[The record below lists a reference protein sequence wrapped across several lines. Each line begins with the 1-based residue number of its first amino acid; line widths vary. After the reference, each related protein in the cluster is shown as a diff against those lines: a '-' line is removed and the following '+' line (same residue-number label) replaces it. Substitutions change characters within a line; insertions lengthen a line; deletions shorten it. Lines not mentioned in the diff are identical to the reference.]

1 MDIEKRKRFIVN
13 FIYCFIIGA
22 IVVVVLKYGL
32 SYIAPFLMA
41 FVFAFILK
49 KPINFLNRKCRVN
62 KTLAAILLVILFY
75 AVIGVLFTLLGV
87 RLFTSIQQLFFYI
100 PQIYAR
106 DIEPSL
112 MDLIDSLEK
121 SLSRLDPTMIST
133 LEEVTGN
140 LVKSLGESISSLSM
154 KVIGAISNYAST
166 LPGFLIRVL
175 FTVISTFFLTIDYD
189 KVMGFLLRQLKEK
202 PRKLALEV
210 KDYVINT
217 LFKCI
222 RSYALIMCI
231 TFIELSIGLTILRID
246 NAILIAFLISI
257 FDILPVLGTGGIMIP
272 WTVLTA
278 IQGDYTMAIGLLCV
292 YLVVTVIRNILEP
305 KIVGSQVGLHP
316 LVTLMSMFVGAQILG
331 VFGLFGLPIT
341 LSLLKNLNDKGTI
354 HIFK

>member
-1 MDIEKRKRFIVN
+1 MEIEKRKRFIVN

-49 KPINFLNRKCRVN
+49 KPINFLNRKCRIN
-62 KTLAAILLVILFY
+62 RTLAAILLVILFY
-75 AVIGVLFTLLGV
+75 AVIGVLFTLIGI
-87 RLFTSIQQLFFYI
+87 RLFTSVQQLFFYI
-100 PQIYAR
+100 PQIYAK

-112 MDLIDSLEK
+112 MEVIDSLEK
-121 SLSRLDPTMIST
+121 SLSRLDPSIIST
-133 LEEVTGN
+133 LEEITMN
-140 LVKSLGESISSLSM
+140 LVKSLGESISSLSV

-272 WTVLTA
+272 WTILTA
-278 IQGDYTMAIGLLCV
+278 VQGDYTLALGLLCV

-331 VFGLFGLPIT
+331 VFGLFGFPIT
-341 LSLLKNLNDKGTI
+341 LSLIKNLNDKGTI

>member
-22 IVVVVLKYGL
+22 IVVVALKYGL

-305 KIVGSQVGLHP
+305 KIVGSQVGLHQ

>member
-1 MDIEKRKRFIVN
+1 MEIEKRKRFIVN
-13 FIYCFIIGA
+13 FIYCFIIAA

-49 KPINFLNRKCRVN
+49 KPINFLNRKCRIN
-62 KTLAAILLVILFY
+62 RTLAAILLVILFY
-75 AVIGVLFTLLGV
+75 AVIGVLFTLIGI
-87 RLFTSIQQLFFYI
+87 RLFTSVQQLFFYI
-100 PQIYAR
+100 PQFYAK

-112 MDLIDSLEK
+112 MEVIDSLEK
-121 SLSRLDPTMIST
+121 SLSRLDPSLVST
-133 LEEVTGN
+133 LEEITMN

-154 KVIGAISNYAST
+154 KVIGAVSNYAST

-272 WTVLTA
+272 WTILTA
-278 IQGDYTMAIGLLCV
+278 VQGDYTLALGLLCV

-316 LVTLMSMFVGAQILG
+316 LVTLMSMFVGAQVLG
-331 VFGLFGLPIT
+331 VFGLFGFPIT
-341 LSLLKNLNDKGTI
+341 LSLIKNLNDKGTI

>member
-1 MDIEKRKRFIVN
+1 MQGEPDPGGNHFGNIVLCRDWSSVYSYRN
-13 FIYCFIIGA
+13 PFVYIRTA
-22 IVVVVLKYGL
+22 VV
-32 SYIAPFLMA
+32 
-41 FVFAFILK
+41 
-49 KPINFLNRKCRVN
+49 
-62 KTLAAILLVILFY
+62 
-75 AVIGVLFTLLGV
+75 
-87 RLFTSIQQLFFYI
+87 FYI
-100 PQIYAR
+100 PQIYAK

-112 MDLIDSLEK
+112 MEVIDSLEK
-121 SLSRLDPTMIST
+121 SLSRLDPSMIST
-133 LEEVTGN
+133 LEEITMN

-272 WTVLTA
+272 WTILTA
-278 IQGDYTMAIGLLCV
+278 VQGDYTLALGLLCV

-316 LVTLMSMFVGAQILG
+316 LVTLMSMFVGAQVLG
-331 VFGLFGLPIT
+331 VFGLFGFPIT
-341 LSLLKNLNDKGTI
+341 LSLIKNLNDKGTI

>member
-22 IVVVVLKYGL
+22 IVVVALKYGL